1 MFHRRASAV
10 CVCVS
15 PSVCVL
21 THSHERLGALEPVAS
36 YLATVCKPQWNLLLC
51 VFRGKSVV
59 GSEGQS
65 YYSEV
70 FNLLI

>member
-1 MFHRRASAV
+1 MFHRHASG
-10 CVCVS
+10 VCVS

-59 GSEGQS
+59 GSEGQN
-65 YYSEV
+65 YFSEV